1 MITIRPYDKKDFRSV
16 QDICM
21 LTSWMKDDITPVSRA
36 YMCAMYCDYY
46 LDNQSEFCFVAEDD
60 GQVVGYILCAA
71 DCDDYLEKMDEL
83 YLPLVR
89 KLSGKDHLRFVA
101 QQRVEQRYIR
111 AGYTAHLHINL
122 LPEYQRQGIGTQL
135 VDALINKLTQMC
147 VEGVYL
153 VCSNKNEGAR
163 AFYEKCGFEDIDYI
177 TGCVVYGKKL
187 FSKDE

>member
-36 YMCAMYCDYY
+36 YMCAMNCDYY

-111 AGYTAHLHINL
+111 AGYTAHLHIDL

-187 FSKDE
+187 FSEDE